1 MATAEW
7 ELGIF
12 TMMAVMAA
20 IIGGGTGVRLVYID
34 EGYRRII
41 NSMVRELRP
50 TGSTRRR
57 VRSPAGMHVR
67 KTPRTGISHERRLK
81 REEALSDMRGKRD
94 ANRRGVVADGI
105 WMVAILVV
113 GLVTALGFSP
123 DLLASVAVA
132 LICLLSAVVSFQYH
146 AQNVLKERS

>member
-1 MATAEW
+1 
-7 ELGIF
+7 
-12 TMMAVMAA
+12 MMAVMAA

-41 NSMVRELRP
+41 NSMVRELR
-50 TGSTRRR
+50 TVGSKRRR
-57 VRSPAGMHVR
+57 VKSPASMQTGGTLRTVR
-67 KTPRTGISHERRLK
+67 PHEWRLK
-81 REEALSDMRGKRD
+81 REEALSDMRGKRE
-94 ANRRGVVADGI
+94 ANRRGVIADGI

-132 LICLLSAVVSFQYH
+132 LICLLSAAVSFQYH
-146 AQNVLKERS
+146 AQNVLRERA